1 MWRPRRAGVLSGE
14 WRPAVGGVALRRT
27 ARGTRDCGAGEEIL
41 RPASKNSAPVRT
53 GERRCS
59 VADRDSVA
67 DRVSGDI
74 LIVTFDLTAEV
85 VFVLG
90 CSGLLPLRWAL
101 FLG

>member
-59 VADRDSVA
+59 VADS
-67 DRVSGDI
+67 VSGDI

>member
-1 MWRPRRAGVLSGE
+1 MV
-14 WRPAVGGVALRRT
+14 
-27 ARGTRDCGAGEEIL
+27 
-41 RPASKNSAPVRT
+41 
-53 GERRCS
+53 
-59 VADRDSVA
+59 DRDSVA